1 MARKDDRP
9 GRDAREAEGADDPSV
24 PALLLFQERWV
35 LPIAAALLRAPEGG
49 LGFNEIGRRVGGP
62 HPPTLAS
69 RLELLERHGLVEK
82 RVLSH
87 MPPRTVYRLSGAGAA
102 LRPVLAAIEAW
113 ARDHYRP
120 PSALEAKASQR
131 NQKRTPA
138 DDTPA
143 DDTPDGGATG
153 AKPRRRQA

>member
-9 GRDAREAEGADDPSV
+9 GRDAGGAGGAADPSAA
-24 PALLLFQERWV
+24 ALLLFQERWV

-62 HPPTLAS
+62 HPPTLAT

-87 MPPRTVYRLSGAGAA
+87 MPPRTEYRLSEAGAA
-102 LRPVLAAIEAW
+102 LRPVLAAVEAW

-120 PSALEAKASQR
+120 ASASAGKTAPR
-131 NQKRTPA
+131 NPKRAPA
-138 DDTPA
+138 DGA
-143 DDTPDGGATG
+143 SGGGGSAVS
-153 AKPRRRQA
+153 KPRRTGA

>member
-9 GRDAREAEGADDPSV
+9 GREAGEADGAADPSAA
-24 PALLLFQERWV
+24 ALLLFQERWV
-35 LPIAAALLRAPEGG
+35 LPIAAALLRAPESG

-62 HPPTLAS
+62 HPPTLAT

-87 MPPRTVYRLSGAGAA
+87 MPPRTEYRLSEAGAA
-102 LRPVLAAIEAW
+102 LRPMLAAVETW

-120 PSALEAKASQR
+120 PSASVGKTASR
-131 NQKRTPA
+131 NSKPA
-138 DDTPA
+138 PPGDA
-143 DDTPDGGATG
+143 SGGGA
-153 AKPRRRQA
+153 AVSKPRRTGA

>member
-9 GRDAREAEGADDPSV
+9 GRDAGEAEGAADPSV

-69 RLELLERHGLVEK
+69 RLELLERPGLVEK

-87 MPPRTVYRLSGAGAA
+87 MPPRTEYRLSDAGTA
-102 LRPVLAAIEAW
+102 LRPVLAALEAW

-120 PSALEAKASQR
+120 ASASAGKTAPQTAKRA
-131 NQKRTPA
+131 PA
-138 DDTPA
+138 DDA
-143 DDTPDGGATG
+143 SGGGGAAVSKRRSKG
-153 AKPRRRQA
+153 A

>member
-1 MARKDDRP
+1 MARKVDRP
-9 GRDAREAEGADDPSV
+9 GRNAGEAEDAGADPSAA
-24 PALLLFQERWV
+24 ALLLFQERWV

-87 MPPRTVYRLSGAGAA
+87 MPPRTEYRLSGAGAA

-120 PSALEAKASQR
+120 ASASAGETAPRKAKRA
-131 NQKRTPA
+131 PA
-138 DDTPA
+138 DDA
-143 DDTPDGGATG
+143 SGGGGAAV
-153 AKPRRRQA
+153 AKPRRKGA